1 MDRRPG
7 GTVSEPLPRPPS
19 PPAASSA
26 AATPPQTIGEVLQ
39 KTQRFF
45 ADRGLDSPRA
55 DALLLIGHALGL
67 ERMQLLL
74 QHDRPLTE
82 AELGA
87 VREGVRRRA
96 RREPTHLII
105 GERGFFTVDLK
116 VVPGVLLPRS
126 DTERLVEAA
135 LQWLP
140 KDAPAFVADIGCGSG
155 AIGLTLAHER
165 PQLRVY
171 CVDLAAEALA
181 CTKDNVARLGLAER
195 VAVLRGDLL
204 TPIPAERPIDVVVSN
219 PPYIP
224 TADIAGLDP
233 EVRDFEPHLALDG
246 GADGLAVYRRL
257 LPLAAARAREAVL
270 VEIGWD
276 QGPAVCALAA
286 EAGLQG
292 VELLKDYGG
301 RDRVVRGWVRGARWR
316 PAPPAAPDEL
326 PTARAPAG
334 EPEAVGA
341 DAAAGALTVEM
352 FHAEQD
358 PEMDALP
365 VFNRD

>member
-1 MDRRPG
+1 
-7 GTVSEPLPRPPS
+7 
-19 PPAASSA
+19 
-26 AATPPQTIGEVLQ
+26 
-39 KTQRFF
+39 
-45 ADRGLDSPRA
+45 
-55 DALLLIGHALGL
+55 
-67 ERMQLLL
+67 MQLLL

-224 TADIAGLDP
+224 TADIAGPGRQSTTLP
-233 EVRDFEPHLALDG
+233 RTTALRC
-246 GADGLAVYRRL
+246 AISSLT
-257 LPLAAARAREAVL
+257 AASTTR
-270 VEIGWD
+270 
-276 QGPAVCALAA
+276 
-286 EAGLQG
+286 
-292 VELLKDYGG
+292 
-301 RDRVVRGWVRGARWR
+301 
-316 PAPPAAPDEL
+316 
-326 PTARAPAG
+326 PTARTTATATMTIAAPTGGWKARRTIQ
-334 EPEAVGA
+334 PSARCVNA
-341 DAAAGALTVEM
+341 
-352 FHAEQD
+352 
-358 PEMDALP
+358 
-365 VFNRD
+365 